1 MTRRARRTRLPAR
14 RSPSHR
20 PTDRIFSQALSAELR
35 TQTLCLD
42 AVLRMLHPV
51 APFATEELWQHLQR
65 TLGRWREGETSTALC
80 AAPFPDTS
88 SFAQLRDV
96 EADAVHASVQKISLR
111 CCITLKPLVDP
122 AKGVCCTHPATANF
136 ADLAAAWTAQL

>member
-1 MTRRARRTRLPAR
+1 MRAP
-14 RSPSHR
+14 
-20 PTDRIFSQALSAELR
+20 I
-35 TQTLCLD
+35 
-42 AVLRMLHPV
+42 
-51 APFATEELWQHLQR
+51 EE
-65 TLGRWREGETSTALC
+65 
-80 AAPFPDTS
+80 
-88 SFAQLRDV
+88 QLEEPGDDV